1 MYNKLKSSYQELE
14 KLKAENN
21 TIGKKGF
28 GKQPLPEG
36 LSFKVEMSIF
46 EDKSAVKIIK
56 GSKNPNVGEALKKV
70 KEQIKF
76 IID

>member
-1 MYNKLKSSYQELE
+1 MKRNKLKSSYQELE

-36 LSFKVEMSIF
+36 LSFKV
-46 EDKSAVKIIK
+46 
-56 GSKNPNVGEALKKV
+56 P
-70 KEQIKF
+70 
-76 IID
+76 